1 MEERD
6 VIIVGAGPAGLSA
19 AVFTQLDGWSTLVLE
34 ANWTG
39 GQGAI
44 AYQVTMCQKV
54 DRLRGDNSSRWID
67 LLPNTNRRSIMT
79 MSISEEDVH
88 QAIGQVMHPE
98 INRTLV
104 ELGMVKDIVWKDDE
118 VTLTLAL
125 PFLAIPVSIKDY
137 LVNSLRQA
145 VMKLGAKIQIRV
157 AEMNQEE
164 RLAFLAME
172 QESWKG

>member
-1 MEERD
+1 
-6 VIIVGAGPAGLSA
+6 
-19 AVFTQLDGWSTLVLE
+19 
-34 ANWTG
+34 
-39 GQGAI
+39 
-44 AYQVTMCQKV
+44 
-54 DRLRGDNSSRWID
+54 
-67 LLPNTNRRSIMT
+67 MT
-79 MSISEEDVH
+79 KSISEEDVH

-104 ELGMVKDIVWKDDE
+104 ELGMVKDIALKDDA

-137 LVNSLRQA
+137 LVNSLHQA
-145 VMKLGAKIQIRV
+145 VMKLGARIEVTV
-157 AEMNQEE
+157 AEMSQEE

>member
-1 MEERD
+1 
-6 VIIVGAGPAGLSA
+6 
-19 AVFTQLDGWSTLVLE
+19 
-34 ANWTG
+34 
-39 GQGAI
+39 
-44 AYQVTMCQKV
+44 
-54 DRLRGDNSSRWID
+54 
-67 LLPNTNRRSIMT
+67 MT
-79 MSISEEDVH
+79 RNISEEDVH

-104 ELGMVKDIVWKDDE
+104 ELGMVKDIVLKDDE

-125 PFLAIPVSIKDY
+125 PLLAIPVSIKDY

-145 VMKLGAKIQIRV
+145 VMKLGAKVQIRV

-172 QESWKG
+172 QESWKGLA